1 MRIAPS
7 VDPITDGR
15 AASDA
20 PRSDR
25 GPYKVPSRS
34 PHPSRAG
41 YSVPVVRELPRRWD
55 PLVDA
60 EITLR
65 EAA

>member
-15 AASDA
+15 PASEPTA
-20 PRSDR
+20 IDR
-25 GPYKVPSRS
+25 GPYKALSRS
-34 PHPSRAG
+34 PRPPRSG

-55 PLVDA
+55 PLADTEVV
-60 EITLR
+60 IR